1 MPKPLFLLGFG
12 TLVVFGGLGI
22 LLVELFQEVDFLSL
36 LSRGLPVGWQLVAGV
51 ITGLLA
57 AGIAWLIITRH
68 FFKEQ
73 LSYYQ
78 TLIQTFTWTPGSIL
92 FVSFC
97 AGVGEE
103 LFFRAGIQPFL
114 GIGWTSVLF
123 VALHGYLNPNN
134 WRISI
139 YGVCMVG
146 IIAGFG
152 YLFEVWGIWTVMV
165 AHMVFDWVLLTFLV
179 RRTTD

>member
-1 MPKPLFLLGFG
+1 MPKPLFLLGLG

-22 LLVELFQEVDFLSL
+22 LLVEFFQEDNFISMFKQ
-36 LSRGLPVGWQLVAGV
+36 GLPLGWQILAGV
-51 ITGLLA
+51 SVGLIS
-57 AGIAWLIITRH
+57 AGIAWVIISRA
-68 FFKEQ
+68 FFKKQ
-73 LSYYQ
+73 LNYYQ
-78 TLIQTFTWTPGSIL
+78 QLIQTFTWTPGSII

-123 VALHGYLNPNN
+123 VALHGYLNPSN

-139 YGVCMVG
+139 YGVFMVG

-152 YLFEVWGIWTVMV
+152 VLFEKWGIVTVMV
-165 AHMVFDWVLLTFLV
+165 AHMVFDWVLLTFL
-179 RRTTD
+179 TQKGSN

>member
-1 MPKPLFLLGFG
+1 MPKPLFLLGIG

-22 LLVELFQEVDFLSL
+22 VMIELFQEIDFISL
-36 LSRGLPVGWQLVAGV
+36 LNRGLPIGWQIVAGV
-51 ITGLLA
+51 VVGLLA
-57 AGIAWLIITRH
+57 AGMAWVIITRQ
-68 FFKEQ
+68 FFDDQ
-73 LSYYQ
+73 LAYYQ
-78 TLIQTFTWTPGSIL
+78 KLIQTFTWTPGSIL

-114 GIGWTSVLF
+114 GIGLTSVLF
-123 VALHGYLNPNN
+123 VALHGYLNPSN

-146 IIAGFG
+146 IIAVFG
-152 YLFEVWGIWTVMV
+152 YLFEKWGIWTVMV
-165 AHMVFDWVLLTFLV
+165 AHMVFDWVLLTFLT
-179 RRTTD
+179 RRPSA

>member
-1 MPKPLFLLGFG
+1 MPKRLFLLGVG

-22 LLVELFQEVDFLSL
+22 ILVELFQEIDFISMLN
-36 LSRGLPVGWQLVAGV
+36 RGLPFSWQVGAGIV
-51 ITGLLA
+51 VGGIA
-57 AGIAWLIITRH
+57 AGLALVIITRD
-68 FFKEQ
+68 FFKDQ
-73 LSYYQ
+73 LAFYQ
-78 TLIQTFTWTPGSIL
+78 NLIQSFTWTQGSII

-123 VALHGYLNPNN
+123 VAIHGYLNPSN

-152 YLFEVWGIWTVMV
+152 LLFEKWGIVTVMV
-165 AHMVFDWVLLTFLV
+165 AHMVFDWVLLTFLT
-179 RRTTD
+179 RRSSE

>member
-1 MPKPLFLLGFG
+1 MPRTLFLLGIG

-22 LLVELFQEVDFLSL
+22 LLVEYFQVVDFITMLK
-36 LSRGLPVGWQLVAGV
+36 RGLPIGWQVVAGIV
-51 ITGLLA
+51 VGGIA
-57 AGIAWLIITRH
+57 AGLALVIITRD

-73 LSYYQ
+73 MSYYQ
-78 TLIQTFTWTPGSIL
+78 NLIQTFSWTPASIM

-114 GIGWTSVLF
+114 GIGWTSFLF
-123 VALHGYLNPNN
+123 VALHGYLNPSN

-146 IIAGFG
+146 IIAVFG
-152 YLFEVWGIWTVMV
+152 LLFERWGIVTVMV
-165 AHMVFDWVLLTFLV
+165 AHMVFDWVLLTFLT
-179 RRTTD
+179 RSSSE